1 MADDVVEVKSKFEQE
16 YRRFSMKRT
25 ELKTFELFMLH
36 IKSLHKVGDVDS
48 VSISYTEPLRG
59 DLLPINND
67 DNFAHAVSLSK
78 PLLRIFVYRGQDA
91 LLADMFQQARKRKV
105 AGLRP
110 DKKLGQ
116 IQIGTPED
124 FRKVSAIV
132 DADLLPETVRRVK
145 LLKHSS
151 NKPLGFYI
159 RDGMSTRVTPQN
171 VLEKVPGIFISRLVP
186 GGLAEGTGLLAV
198 DDEILEVN
206 GIEVT
211 GKTLDQV
218 TDMMVANSQ
227 NLIITVKPGKQAVR
241 EAPSTAAAASTG
253 AQAQAGPTLSSSSSA
268 SGATGGAAAASGA
281 RPLSG
286 KSPTNARGGSA
297 SQRSTGSM
305 ERRSMRSPGE
315 DTQSHGSSNSG
326 SLKRKTEAANPR

>member
-1 MADDVVEVKSKFEQE
+1 
-16 YRRFSMKRT
+16 
-25 ELKTFELFMLH
+25 ML
-36 IKSLHKVGDVDS
+36 L
-48 VSISYTEPLRG
+48 
-59 DLLPINND
+59 
-67 DNFAHAVSLSK
+67 A
-78 PLLRIFVYRGQDA
+78 DA
-91 LLADMFQQARKRKV
+91 LLADMFQQAKKRKV
-105 AGLRP
+105 AN
-110 DKKLGQ
+110 KKLAQ

-241 EAPSTAAAASTG
+241 EAPNIPA
-253 AQAQAGPTLSSSSSA
+253 
-268 SGATGGAAAASGA
+268 GAAAAAAGPGAGTPPAPHGAGLSKLSG
-281 RPLSG
+281 G
-286 KSPTNARGGSA
+286 KSPTNHRAS
-297 SQRSTGSM
+297 SQRSTNSSDHKGQSA
-305 ERRSMRSPGE
+305 G
-315 DTQSHGSSNSG
+315 DDAQSHGSNSSG
-326 SLKRKTEAANPR
+326 SLKRKAEAAR

>member
-1 MADDVVEVKSKFEQE
+1 MKFLLAVL
-16 YRRFSMKRT
+16 YN
-25 ELKTFELFMLH
+25 ELL
-36 IKSLHKVGDVDS
+36 
-48 VSISYTEPLRG
+48 
-59 DLLPINND
+59 
-67 DNFAHAVSLSK
+67 VSLGRRSWM
-78 PLLRIFVYRGQDA
+78 RITGNPFLKLVYNACFLIVQFSDA
-91 LLADMFQQARKRKV
+91 LLADMFQQAKKRKV
-105 AGLRP
+105 AN
-110 DKKLGQ
+110 KKLTQ

-159 RDGMSTRVTPQN
+159 RDGMSTRVTAQN

-186 GGLAEGTGLLAV
+186 GGLAEGTGLLGV

-211 GKTLDQV
+211 GKSLDQV

-241 EAPSTAAAASTG
+241 EAPNIPAGAAAAGG
-253 AQAQAGPTLSSSSSA
+253 AAGGANATTAQ
-268 SGATGGAAAASGA
+268 GGAAAKAQG
-281 RPLSG
+281 G
-286 KSPTNARGGSA
+286 KSPTTNHRSGT

-305 ERRSMRSPGE
+305 ERKDARSPGE
-315 DTQSHGSSNSG
+315 DTQSHGSNGSG
-326 SLKRKTEAANPR
+326 SLKRKTDTLTSR